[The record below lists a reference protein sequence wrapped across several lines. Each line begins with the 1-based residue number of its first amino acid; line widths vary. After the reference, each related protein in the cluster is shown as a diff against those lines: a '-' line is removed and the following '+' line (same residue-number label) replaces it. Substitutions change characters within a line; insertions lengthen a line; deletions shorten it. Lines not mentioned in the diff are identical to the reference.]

1 MEPAVTENASLRDL
15 MGTAA
20 LPVISRQASWDFVAE
35 LLSRCT
41 GWVVDGFVM
50 IVSLLSST
58 PLLSWWDTVCKALS
72 WPREILA
79 KCIWF
84 LQSIRN
90 EAINIRE
97 GTGRQKYVFAAGAS
111 IAIHKA
117 SNIKVERPRLG
128 RRPKRH
134 STRNGDW

>member
-1 MEPAVTENASLRDL
+1 MEPTVTENASLRDL
-15 MGTAA
+15 MGTA
-20 LPVISRQASWDFVAE
+20 LPAISRQSSWDLLAVLMSQLTCWVA
-35 LLSRCT
+35 
-41 GWVVDGFVM
+41 GGFAV
-50 IVSLLSST
+50 IVSMLSST
-58 PLLSWWDTVCKALS
+58 PLQAWWDQVCQALS

-84 LQSIRN
+84 LQSMQHEARN
-90 EAINIRE
+90 VRE
-97 GTGRQKYVFAAGAS
+97 GTGRKKYVFAAGAS
-111 IAIHKA
+111 IAVQKA